1 MLVMFLLRIELYII
15 VGFLCTTLHVVPRIQ
30 IVTTYF
36 MKLHSWTN
44 NQSKNGIM
52 HTYRSGIP
60 CSRPEV
66 ANNYF
71 QLFFPFAVDKFRF
84 SRFTQS
90 PWLRVLKVFSG
101 FACRILAV
109 G

>member
-1 MLVMFLLRIELYII
+1 MFNYKTLVTMKQKKKELTMDKYVDLSYNI
-15 VGFLCTTLHVVPRIQ
+15 
-30 IVTTYF
+30 
-36 MKLHSWTN
+36 WTIN
-44 NQSKNGIM
+44 LN
-52 HTYRSGIP
+52 YRSAIP

-71 QLFFPFAVDKFRF
+71 RLFFPFAVDKFRL
-84 SRFTQS
+84 SRFTHS
-90 PWLRVLKVFSG
+90 PWLRVLKVFTG